1 MISSPRRNE
10 SVDTL
15 QDKTSA
21 FDTNDTNGDQTSY
34 QDYISIQ
41 QSFFRAYSWTGPI
54 HIAGIAVF
62 SGELTI
68 TLDDPTLYG
77 EGDTIVLFEFDS
89 SIGEFSS
96 LYVQSGLCE
105 VKGDLEY
112 STRLVSLK
120 VYTITCSSTISA
132 SSLSVM

>member
-1 MISSPRRNE
+1 M
-10 SVDTL
+10 
-15 QDKTSA
+15 
-21 FDTNDTNGDQTSY
+21 
-34 QDYISIQ
+34 
-41 QSFFRAYSWTGPI
+41 
-54 HIAGIAVF
+54 F

-77 EGDTIVLFEFDS
+77 ECDTIVLFEFDS

-112 STRLVSLK
+112 STRLVSLR
-120 VYTITCSSTISA
+120 VYTVTCSSTISA